1 MNRMKKLWAV
11 LLLLVASGQVFADE
25 GMWVLKEL
33 NKQNLE
39 RMKEL
44 GFTPSYEQLYSE
56 TDPCVA
62 NAVVIFGGGCSG
74 ITVSN
79 EGLIFTNHHCGFG
92 SIQQLSSVEHDYLK
106 DGFVSQSKEEELPVP
121 GLTVRY
127 LRETVDVSDRI
138 NSQIASIK
146 EEHLRLAAADSIGQ
160 AMADSVGNTEFQA
173 ADVVPFYNNNK
184 YFLIVYDVFNDVRM
198 VFAPPSSVGKFGGD
212 TDNWMWPRHTGD
224 FSVFRVYAGADNKPA
239 AYSKDNKPY
248 QPKYVAEVS
257 LQGYQDK
264 DYAMTIGFPGS
275 TDRYLCSWGVQQR
288 IEDSNKPRIEVR
300 GIKQAIWKDAMLK
313 SDEVRIKYAS
323 KYAGSSNY
331 WKNSIGMNKGL
342 ANLKVIDRKREE
354 EAAFAAWVAQD
365 AKRKEVYGDVLNL
378 LEKGY
383 TSSSEYKK
391 ISTYLGEAFLSGA
404 EIVKLARMIQSVD
417 VKGSTPE
424 EIDIFLEDNI
434 KFLIVYD
441 VFNDVR
447 MVFAPP
453 SSVGKF
459 GGDTDNW
466 MWPRHT
472 GDFSVFRV
480 YAGAD
485 NKPAAYS
492 KDNKPYQP
500 KYVAEVSLQG
510 YQDKDYAMTIGFP
523 GSTDRYLCSW
533 GVQQRIEDS
542 NKPRIEVRGIKQ
554 AIWKDAMLKSDE
566 VRIKYASKYAGSSN
580 YWKNSIG
587 MNKGLA
593 NLKVIDRKREEEA
606 AFAAWV
612 AQDAKRKEV
621 YGDVLNLLEKGYTSS
636 SEYKKISTYLGEA
649 FLSGAE
655 IVKLARM
662 IQSVD
667 VKGSTPEEID
677 IFLEDNIKSFFKDYD
692 ASLDRKVLAA
702 MMKIV
707 KERVPAENLPDIYKK
722 VDKKYKG
729 DYEKYAADVFKKTSI
744 LSYDNIAS
752 MLKDPKKYAKLKKD
766 PAAELSLSVLISLFE
781 LQQLTGDSYYD
792 IAKGERLYF
801 AGLKEM
807 HSEKAFAS
815 DANFTMRVSYGSIGG
830 YRPYDAAWYDYYTTQ
845 KGIFEKENPESDEFW
860 VQPEILNLIRSKD
873 FGQYANKDGELQ
885 LCFLSNNDITGG
897 NSGSPVFDKN
907 ARLIGLAF
915 DGNWEAMSGDIA
927 FEPDLQRTISVDIRY
942 VLYMIDKWGKCPR
955 LIEELKLVK

>member
-121 GLTVRY
+121 SLTVRY

-365 AKRKEVYGDVLNL
+365 AKRKEVYGDVL
-378 LEKGY
+378 
-383 TSSSEYKK
+383 S
-391 ISTYLGEAFLSGA
+391 
-404 EIVKLARMIQSVD
+404 
-417 VKGSTPE
+417 
-424 EIDIFLEDNI
+424 
-434 KFLIVYD
+434 
-441 VFNDVR
+441 
-447 MVFAPP
+447 
-453 SSVGKF
+453 
-459 GGDTDNW
+459 
-466 MWPRHT
+466 
-472 GDFSVFRV
+472 
-480 YAGAD
+480 
-485 NKPAAYS
+485 
-492 KDNKPYQP
+492 
-500 KYVAEVSLQG
+500 
-510 YQDKDYAMTIGFP
+510 
-523 GSTDRYLCSW
+523 
-533 GVQQRIEDS
+533 
-542 NKPRIEVRGIKQ
+542 
-554 AIWKDAMLKSDE
+554 
-566 VRIKYASKYAGSSN
+566 
-580 YWKNSIG
+580 
-587 MNKGLA
+587 
-593 NLKVIDRKREEEA
+593 
-606 AFAAWV
+606 
-612 AQDAKRKEV
+612 
-621 YGDVLNLLEKGYTSS
+621 LLEKGYTSS

-807 HSEKAFAS
+807 HPEKAFAS

>member
-1 MNRMKKLWAV
+1 MKKLWAV

-33 NKQNLE
+33 NKQNLA

-106 DGFVSQSKEEELPVP
+106 DGFVSRSKEEELPVP

-127 LRETVDVSDRI
+127 LRETVDVSDCI

-160 AMADSVGNTEFQA
+160 AMADSVGNSEYQA
-173 ADVVPFYNNNK
+173 ASVVPFYNNNK

-257 LQGYQDK
+257 LQGYQDT

-275 TDRYLCSWGVQQR
+275 TDRYLS
-288 IEDSNKPRIEVR
+288 
-300 GIKQAIWKDAMLK
+300 
-313 SDEVRIKYAS
+313 
-323 KYAGSSNY
+323 
-331 WKNSIGMNKGL
+331 
-342 ANLKVIDRKREE
+342 
-354 EAAFAAWVAQD
+354 
-365 AKRKEVYGDVLNL
+365 
-378 LEKGY
+378 
-383 TSSSEYKK
+383 
-391 ISTYLGEAFLSGA
+391 
-404 EIVKLARMIQSVD
+404 
-417 VKGSTPE
+417 
-424 EIDIFLEDNI
+424 
-434 KFLIVYD
+434 
-441 VFNDVR
+441 
-447 MVFAPP
+447 
-453 SSVGKF
+453 
-459 GGDTDNW
+459 
-466 MWPRHT
+466 
-472 GDFSVFRV
+472 
-480 YAGAD
+480 
-485 NKPAAYS
+485 
-492 KDNKPYQP
+492 
-500 KYVAEVSLQG
+500 
-510 YQDKDYAMTIGFP
+510 
-523 GSTDRYLCSW
+523 SW

-692 ASLDRKVLAA
+692 ANLDRKVLAA
-702 MMKIV
+702 MMKVV

-729 DYEKYAADVFKKTSI
+729 DYEKYATDVFKKTSI
-744 LSYDNIAS
+744 LSFDNIAS
-752 MLKDPKKYAKLKKD
+752 MLKNQKKYAKLKKD

-807 HSEKAFAS
+807 YPEKAFAS

-830 YRPYDAAWYDYYTTQ
+830 YRPYDAAWYDYYTTE

-860 VQPEILNLIRSKD
+860 VQPEILDLIRSKD

>member
-11 LLLLVASGQVFADE
+11 LLLLVTSGQVFADE

-365 AKRKEVYGDVLNL
+365 AKRKEVYGDVL
-378 LEKGY
+378 
-383 TSSSEYKK
+383 S
-391 ISTYLGEAFLSGA
+391 
-404 EIVKLARMIQSVD
+404 
-417 VKGSTPE
+417 
-424 EIDIFLEDNI
+424 
-434 KFLIVYD
+434 
-441 VFNDVR
+441 
-447 MVFAPP
+447 
-453 SSVGKF
+453 
-459 GGDTDNW
+459 
-466 MWPRHT
+466 
-472 GDFSVFRV
+472 
-480 YAGAD
+480 
-485 NKPAAYS
+485 
-492 KDNKPYQP
+492 
-500 KYVAEVSLQG
+500 
-510 YQDKDYAMTIGFP
+510 
-523 GSTDRYLCSW
+523 
-533 GVQQRIEDS
+533 
-542 NKPRIEVRGIKQ
+542 
-554 AIWKDAMLKSDE
+554 
-566 VRIKYASKYAGSSN
+566 
-580 YWKNSIG
+580 
-587 MNKGLA
+587 
-593 NLKVIDRKREEEA
+593 
-606 AFAAWV
+606 
-612 AQDAKRKEV
+612 
-621 YGDVLNLLEKGYTSS
+621 LLEKGYTSS

-702 MMKIV
+702 MMKII

-807 HSEKAFAS
+807 HPEKAFAS
-815 DANFTMRVSYGSIGG
+815 DANFTMRVSYGSFGG
-830 YRPYDAAWYDYYTTQ
+830 HRPDDAGWYVYYTTQ

>member
-1 MNRMKKLWAV
+1 MKKLWAV

-121 GLTVRY
+121 GLSVRY

-138 NSQIASIK
+138 NGEIAGI
-146 EEHLRLAAADSIGQ
+146 EEEYLRLAAADSIGQ
-160 AMADSVGNTEFQA
+160 VICDSIGNTEFQA

-365 AKRKEVYGDVLNL
+365 AKRKEVYGDVL
-378 LEKGY
+378 
-383 TSSSEYKK
+383 S
-391 ISTYLGEAFLSGA
+391 
-404 EIVKLARMIQSVD
+404 
-417 VKGSTPE
+417 
-424 EIDIFLEDNI
+424 
-434 KFLIVYD
+434 
-441 VFNDVR
+441 
-447 MVFAPP
+447 
-453 SSVGKF
+453 
-459 GGDTDNW
+459 
-466 MWPRHT
+466 
-472 GDFSVFRV
+472 
-480 YAGAD
+480 
-485 NKPAAYS
+485 
-492 KDNKPYQP
+492 
-500 KYVAEVSLQG
+500 
-510 YQDKDYAMTIGFP
+510 
-523 GSTDRYLCSW
+523 
-533 GVQQRIEDS
+533 
-542 NKPRIEVRGIKQ
+542 
-554 AIWKDAMLKSDE
+554 
-566 VRIKYASKYAGSSN
+566 
-580 YWKNSIG
+580 
-587 MNKGLA
+587 
-593 NLKVIDRKREEEA
+593 
-606 AFAAWV
+606 
-612 AQDAKRKEV
+612 
-621 YGDVLNLLEKGYTSS
+621 LLEKGYTSS

-807 HSEKAFAS
+807 HPEKAFAS

>member
-138 NSQIASIK
+138 KSQIASIK

-342 ANLKVIDRKREE
+342 ANLKVLDRKREE

-365 AKRKEVYGDVLNL
+365 AKRKEVYGDVL
-378 LEKGY
+378 
-383 TSSSEYKK
+383 S
-391 ISTYLGEAFLSGA
+391 
-404 EIVKLARMIQSVD
+404 
-417 VKGSTPE
+417 
-424 EIDIFLEDNI
+424 
-434 KFLIVYD
+434 
-441 VFNDVR
+441 
-447 MVFAPP
+447 
-453 SSVGKF
+453 
-459 GGDTDNW
+459 
-466 MWPRHT
+466 
-472 GDFSVFRV
+472 
-480 YAGAD
+480 
-485 NKPAAYS
+485 
-492 KDNKPYQP
+492 
-500 KYVAEVSLQG
+500 
-510 YQDKDYAMTIGFP
+510 
-523 GSTDRYLCSW
+523 
-533 GVQQRIEDS
+533 
-542 NKPRIEVRGIKQ
+542 
-554 AIWKDAMLKSDE
+554 
-566 VRIKYASKYAGSSN
+566 
-580 YWKNSIG
+580 
-587 MNKGLA
+587 
-593 NLKVIDRKREEEA
+593 
-606 AFAAWV
+606 
-612 AQDAKRKEV
+612 
-621 YGDVLNLLEKGYTSS
+621 LLEKGYTSS

-807 HSEKAFAS
+807 HPEKAFAS

>member
-106 DGFVSQSKEEELPVP
+106 DGFVSQSKGEELPVP

-224 FSVFRVYAGADNKPA
+224 FSVFRVYAGAGNKPA

-365 AKRKEVYGDVLNL
+365 AKRKEVYGDVL
-378 LEKGY
+378 
-383 TSSSEYKK
+383 S
-391 ISTYLGEAFLSGA
+391 
-404 EIVKLARMIQSVD
+404 
-417 VKGSTPE
+417 
-424 EIDIFLEDNI
+424 
-434 KFLIVYD
+434 
-441 VFNDVR
+441 
-447 MVFAPP
+447 
-453 SSVGKF
+453 
-459 GGDTDNW
+459 
-466 MWPRHT
+466 
-472 GDFSVFRV
+472 
-480 YAGAD
+480 
-485 NKPAAYS
+485 
-492 KDNKPYQP
+492 
-500 KYVAEVSLQG
+500 
-510 YQDKDYAMTIGFP
+510 
-523 GSTDRYLCSW
+523 
-533 GVQQRIEDS
+533 
-542 NKPRIEVRGIKQ
+542 
-554 AIWKDAMLKSDE
+554 
-566 VRIKYASKYAGSSN
+566 
-580 YWKNSIG
+580 
-587 MNKGLA
+587 
-593 NLKVIDRKREEEA
+593 
-606 AFAAWV
+606 
-612 AQDAKRKEV
+612 
-621 YGDVLNLLEKGYTSS
+621 LLEKGYTSS

-766 PAAELSLSVLISLFE
+766 PTAELSLSVLISLFE

-807 HSEKAFAS
+807 HPEKAFAS

-927 FEPDLQRTISVDIRY
+927 FEPDLHRTISVDIRY

>member
-365 AKRKEVYGDVLNL
+365 AKRKEVYGDVLSL

-404 EIVKLARMIQSVD
+404 EIVKLV
-417 VKGSTPE
+417 
-424 EIDIFLEDNI
+424 
-434 KFLIVYD
+434 
-441 VFNDVR
+441 
-447 MVFAPP
+447 
-453 SSVGKF
+453 
-459 GGDTDNW
+459 
-466 MWPRHT
+466 
-472 GDFSVFRV
+472 
-480 YAGAD
+480 
-485 NKPAAYS
+485 
-492 KDNKPYQP
+492 
-500 KYVAEVSLQG
+500 
-510 YQDKDYAMTIGFP
+510 
-523 GSTDRYLCSW
+523 
-533 GVQQRIEDS
+533 
-542 NKPRIEVRGIKQ
+542 
-554 AIWKDAMLKSDE
+554 
-566 VRIKYASKYAGSSN
+566 
-580 YWKNSIG
+580 
-587 MNKGLA
+587 
-593 NLKVIDRKREEEA
+593 
-606 AFAAWV
+606 
-612 AQDAKRKEV
+612 
-621 YGDVLNLLEKGYTSS
+621 
-636 SEYKKISTYLGEA
+636 
-649 FLSGAE
+649 
-655 IVKLARM
+655 RM

>member
-224 FSVFRVYAGADNKPA
+224 FSVFRVYAGAGNKPA

-365 AKRKEVYGDVLNL
+365 AKRKEVYGDVLSL

-404 EIVKLARMIQSVD
+404 EIVKLV
-417 VKGSTPE
+417 
-424 EIDIFLEDNI
+424 
-434 KFLIVYD
+434 
-441 VFNDVR
+441 
-447 MVFAPP
+447 
-453 SSVGKF
+453 
-459 GGDTDNW
+459 
-466 MWPRHT
+466 
-472 GDFSVFRV
+472 
-480 YAGAD
+480 
-485 NKPAAYS
+485 
-492 KDNKPYQP
+492 
-500 KYVAEVSLQG
+500 
-510 YQDKDYAMTIGFP
+510 
-523 GSTDRYLCSW
+523 
-533 GVQQRIEDS
+533 
-542 NKPRIEVRGIKQ
+542 
-554 AIWKDAMLKSDE
+554 
-566 VRIKYASKYAGSSN
+566 
-580 YWKNSIG
+580 
-587 MNKGLA
+587 
-593 NLKVIDRKREEEA
+593 
-606 AFAAWV
+606 
-612 AQDAKRKEV
+612 
-621 YGDVLNLLEKGYTSS
+621 
-636 SEYKKISTYLGEA
+636 
-649 FLSGAE
+649 
-655 IVKLARM
+655 RM

-766 PAAELSLSVLISLFE
+766 PTAELSLSVLISLFE

-807 HSEKAFAS
+807 HPEKAFAS

>member
-92 SIQQLSSVEHDYLK
+92 SIPQLSSVEHDYLK

-184 YFLIVYDVFNDVRM
+184 Y
-198 VFAPPSSVGKFGGD
+198 
-212 TDNWMWPRHTGD
+212 
-224 FSVFRVYAGADNKPA
+224 
-239 AYSKDNKPY
+239 
-248 QPKYVAEVS
+248 
-257 LQGYQDK
+257 
-264 DYAMTIGFPGS
+264 
-275 TDRYLCSWGVQQR
+275 
-288 IEDSNKPRIEVR
+288 
-300 GIKQAIWKDAMLK
+300 
-313 SDEVRIKYAS
+313 
-323 KYAGSSNY
+323 
-331 WKNSIGMNKGL
+331 
-342 ANLKVIDRKREE
+342 
-354 EAAFAAWVAQD
+354 
-365 AKRKEVYGDVLNL
+365 
-378 LEKGY
+378 
-383 TSSSEYKK
+383 
-391 ISTYLGEAFLSGA
+391 
-404 EIVKLARMIQSVD
+404 
-417 VKGSTPE
+417 
-424 EIDIFLEDNI
+424 
-434 KFLIVYD
+434 FLIVYD

-807 HSEKAFAS
+807 HPEKAFAS